1 MTSKRE
7 QKITNLSIYFFNE
20 QIPKEFKVLTF
31 DEFPTFSVCRSKD
44 RVLISLSKISH
55 LNLFQ
60 KNYQLLIIGSAVAN
74 YFRKETSKLII
85 LVVRKLMLRIFFLDG
100 NSQNTNLTNTKQ
112 IKKKINMQK
121 FLIDFKKKL
130 NLLLNL
136 ILLSET

>member
-74 YFRKETSKLII
+74 YFREGNFQIDYFGCKKTDVKN
-85 LVVRKLMLRIFFLDG
+85 FLLG
-100 NSQNTNLTNTKQ
+100 WNSQNTNLTNTKQ
-112 IKKKINMQK
+112 I
-121 FLIDFKKKL
+121 
-130 NLLLNL
+130 
-136 ILLSET
+136 